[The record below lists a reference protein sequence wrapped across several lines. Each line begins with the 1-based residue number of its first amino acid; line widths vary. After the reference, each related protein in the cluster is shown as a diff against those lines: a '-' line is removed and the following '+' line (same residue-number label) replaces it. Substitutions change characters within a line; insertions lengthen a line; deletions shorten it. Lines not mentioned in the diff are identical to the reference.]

1 MTQIDYYFATISP
14 YTYLAGTRLEE
25 IAAKHGAT
33 INYKPLDI
41 MALFGR
47 TGGTPP
53 KDRHISR
60 IEYRAQNLLRVAK
73 KLGVPFNLT
82 PAHWPTNM
90 APSSYAVIA
99 AAKDGSGDVG
109 KLCQSLLRACWAE
122 EKDVAQDDVIRD
134 CLTQAGFDAN
144 LADSGLLVGAET
156 YAANLEEAVESG
168 AFGAPFYITPDGQRF
183 WGQDSLD
190 DLDQHLAE
198 LKG

>member
-14 YTYLAGTRLEE
+14 YTYLAGNRLEE
-25 IAAKHGAT
+25 VAAKHDAT

-41 MALFGR
+41 MALFAR
-47 TGGTPP
+47 TGGTAP

-60 IEYRAQNLLRVAK
+60 IEYRAQDLLRQAK
-73 KLGVPFNLT
+73 RLGVEFNLK

-109 KLCQSLLRACWAE
+109 KLCQLILRACWAE
-122 EKDVAQDDVIRD
+122 EKDVSQDDVIRE
-134 CLTQAGFDAN
+134 CLANSGFDPDLAN
-144 LADSGLLVGAET
+144 SGLLVGAET
-156 YAANLEEAVESG
+156 YATNLEEAVDQG

-190 DLDQHLAE
+190 DLDNHLAE
-198 LKG
+198 MKG

>member
-1 MTQIDYYFATISP
+1 MAQIDYFFATLSP
-14 YTYLAGTRLEE
+14 FTYLAGARLEE

-53 KDRHISR
+53 KDRHRSR
-60 IEYRAQNLLRVAK
+60 IEYRAQDLLRQSK
-73 KLGVPFNLT
+73 NLGMDFNLK

-99 AAKDGSGDVG
+99 AVKDGSGDAG
-109 KLCQSLLRACWAE
+109 KLVQAFLRACWAE
-122 EKDVAQDDVIRD
+122 EKDIAQDDVIRD
-134 CLTQAGFDAN
+134 CLSQAGFDPT

-156 YAANLEEAVESG
+156 YAANLEEAVDRG
-168 AFGAPFYITPDGQRF
+168 VFGAPFYITEDDQRF
-183 WGQDSLD
+183 WGQDSLN
-190 DLDQHLAE
+190 DLDRHLTE
-198 LKG
+198 MKG